1 MITDNS
7 LFGAVVGFP
16 ISHSLSP
23 AIYRAAFSSQSLTGE
38 YEAIEAN
45 ESTIKDVLD
54 QLRSRGVQGLS
65 VTMPLKEAILPF
77 LDVIDDDARLLN
89 AVNCVDFANG
99 VATGHN
105 TDGDGC
111 CDALEQQGGALLG
124 GTHAVVLGAG
134 GTARSVALA
143 LGRRGAR
150 VAIIN
155 RTVEK
160 AEDLVRTL
168 APAAQEAGGD
178 IVLGTVPEIGRA
190 GVLVNTTSVGM
201 NSDELP
207 LPANILRR
215 NIIVLDAVYSP
226 METALLKAARLVGG
240 TPVDGLWMLIQQA
253 RRQCM
258 HQFGWNPDVE
268 PMREAAEREL
278 AARHK

>member
-1 MITDNS
+1 MNTDNS
-7 LFGAVVGFP
+7 LLGAVVGSP

-23 AIYRAAFSSQSLTGE
+23 AIYRASFASQSLAGS
-38 YEAIEAN
+38 YDAMEADASNIA
-45 ESTIKDVLD
+45 DVLS
-54 QLRSRGVQGLS
+54 QLRQRGVRGLS
-65 VTMPLKEAILPF
+65 VTMPLKEAIIPF
-77 LDVIDDDARLLN
+77 LDVIDEDARLLN
-89 AVNCVDFANG
+89 AVNCVDFNNG

-111 CDALEQQGGALLG
+111 CDALEQQGGALLSG
-124 GTHAVVLGAG
+124 AHAVVLGAG

-155 RTVEK
+155 RTAEK
-160 AEDLVRTL
+160 AEELVRTL

-178 IVLGTVPEIGRA
+178 IVIGSLDEISRA

-201 NSDELP
+201 NSDDLP

-215 NIIVLDAVYSP
+215 NIVVLDAVYSP
-226 METALLKAARLVGG
+226 METALLKAAKRAGDQ
-240 TPVDGLWMLIQQA
+240 TVDGLWMLIQQA
-253 RRQCM
+253 RRQCVY
-258 HQFGWNPDVE
+258 QFGWNPDAE

>member
-1 MITDNS
+1 MNTDNS
-7 LFGAVVGFP
+7 LLGAVVGSP

-23 AIYRAAFSSQSLTGE
+23 AIYRAAFASQSLAGS
-38 YEAIEAN
+38 YEAMEADASN
-45 ESTIKDVLD
+45 IADVLS
-54 QLRSRGVQGLS
+54 QLRQRGVRGLS
-65 VTMPLKEAILPF
+65 VTMPLKEAIIPF
-77 LDVIDDDARLLN
+77 LDVIDEDARLLN
-89 AVNCVDFANG
+89 AVNCVDFNNG

-111 CDALEQQGGALLG
+111 CDALEQQGGALLSG
-124 GTHAVVLGAG
+124 AHAVVLGAG

-155 RTVEK
+155 RTAEK
-160 AEDLVRTL
+160 AEELVRTL

-178 IVLGTVPEIGRA
+178 IVIGSLDEISRA

-201 NSDELP
+201 NSDDLP

-215 NIIVLDAVYSP
+215 NIVVLDAVYSP
-226 METALLKAARLVGG
+226 METALLKAAKRAGDQ
-240 TPVDGLWMLIQQA
+240 TVDGLWMLIQQA
-253 RRQCM
+253 RRQCVY
-258 HQFGWNPDVE
+258 QFGWNPDAE

>member
-1 MITDNS
+1 MIINNS
-7 LFGAVVGFP
+7 CFGAVVGSP

-23 AIYRAAFSSQSLTGE
+23 AIYRAAFESRSLKGE

-45 ESTIKDVLD
+45 ESSIKDVLD
-54 QLRSRGVQGLS
+54 QLRSRGVHGLS
-65 VTMPLKEAILPF
+65 VTMPLKEAIIPL
-77 LDVIDDDARLLN
+77 LDVVDEDARLLN
-89 AVNCVDFANG
+89 AVNCVDFTNG

-155 RTVEK
+155 RTIEK
-160 AEDLVRTL
+160 AEDLVRAL

-178 IVLGTVPEIGRA
+178 IVMGTVAEIGRA

-201 NSDELP
+201 NSNELP

-226 METALLKAARLVGG
+226 METALLKAARQVGG

-258 HQFGWNPDVE
+258 YQFGWIPDAE

>member
-1 MITDNS
+1 MNTDNS
-7 LFGAVVGFP
+7 LLGAVVGSP

-23 AIYRAAFSSQSLTGE
+23 AIYRAAFASQSLAGS
-38 YEAIEAN
+38 YDAMEADASNIA
-45 ESTIKDVLD
+45 DVLS
-54 QLRSRGVQGLS
+54 QLRQRGVRGLS
-65 VTMPLKEAILPF
+65 VTMPLKEAIIPF
-77 LDVIDDDARLLN
+77 LDVIDEDARLLN
-89 AVNCVDFANG
+89 AVNCVDFNNG
-99 VATGHN
+99 AATGHN

-111 CDALEQQGGALLG
+111 CDALEQQGGALLSG
-124 GTHAVVLGAG
+124 AHAVVLGAG

-155 RTVEK
+155 RTAEK
-160 AEDLVRTL
+160 AEELVRTL

-178 IVLGTVPEIGRA
+178 IVIGSLDEISRA

-201 NSDELP
+201 NSDDLP

-215 NIIVLDAVYSP
+215 NIVVLDAVYSP
-226 METALLKAARLVGG
+226 METALLKAAKRAGDQ
-240 TPVDGLWMLIQQA
+240 TVDGLWMLIQQA
-253 RRQCM
+253 RRQCVY
-258 HQFGWNPDVE
+258 QFGWNPDAE

>member
-1 MITDNS
+1 MNTDNS
-7 LFGAVVGFP
+7 LFGAVVGSP

-23 AIYRAAFSSQSLTGE
+23 AIYRAAFTSQSLAGD
-38 YEAIEAN
+38 YEAMEVDASNIA
-45 ESTIKDVLD
+45 DVLS
-54 QLRSRGVQGLS
+54 QLRQRGVRGLS
-65 VTMPLKEAILPF
+65 VTMPLKEAIIPF
-77 LDVIDDDARLLN
+77 LEVIDDDARLLN
-89 AVNCVDFANG
+89 AVNCVDFNNG

-111 CDALEQQGGALLG
+111 CDALEQQGGALLSG
-124 GTHAVVLGAG
+124 AHAVVLGAG

-155 RTVEK
+155 RTAEK
-160 AEDLVRTL
+160 AEELVRTL

-178 IVLGTVPEIGRA
+178 IVIGSLDEISRA

-201 NSDELP
+201 NSDDLP

-215 NIIVLDAVYSP
+215 NIVVLDAVYSP
-226 METALLKAARLVGG
+226 METALLKAAKRAGDQ
-240 TPVDGLWMLIQQA
+240 TVDGLWMLIQQA
-253 RRQCM
+253 RRQCVY
-258 HQFGWNPDVE
+258 QFGWNPDAE

>member
-1 MITDNS
+1 MNTDNS
-7 LFGAVVGFP
+7 LLGAVVGSP

-23 AIYRAAFSSQSLTGE
+23 AIYRAAFASQSLAGS
-38 YEAIEAN
+38 YDAMEADASNIA
-45 ESTIKDVLD
+45 DVLSHLH
-54 QLRSRGVQGLS
+54 QRGVRGLS
-65 VTMPLKEAILPF
+65 VTMPLKEAIIPF
-77 LDVIDDDARLLN
+77 LDVIDEDARLLN
-89 AVNCVDFANG
+89 AVNCVDFNNG

-111 CDALEQQGGALLG
+111 CDALEQQGGALLSG
-124 GTHAVVLGAG
+124 AHAVVLGAG

-155 RTVEK
+155 RTAEK
-160 AEDLVRTL
+160 AEELVRTL

-178 IVLGTVPEIGRA
+178 IVIGSLDEISRA

-201 NSDELP
+201 NSDDLP

-215 NIIVLDAVYSP
+215 NIVVLDAVYSP
-226 METALLKAARLVGG
+226 METALLKAAKRAGDQ
-240 TPVDGLWMLIQQA
+240 TVDGLWMLIQQA
-253 RRQCM
+253 RRQCVY
-258 HQFGWNPDVE
+258 QFGWNPDAE

>member
-1 MITDNS
+1 MIMNNS
-7 LFGAVVGFP
+7 LFGAVVGSP

-23 AIYRAAFSSQSLTGE
+23 AIYRAAFESRSLTGE

-45 ESTIKDVLD
+45 ESSIKDVLD
-54 QLRSRGVQGLS
+54 QLRSRGVHGLS
-65 VTMPLKEAILPF
+65 VTMPLKEAIIPL
-77 LDVIDDDARLLN
+77 LDVVDEDARLLN
-89 AVNCVDFANG
+89 AVNCVDFTDG

-155 RTVEK
+155 RTIEK
-160 AEDLVRTL
+160 AEDLVRAL

-178 IVLGTVPEIGRA
+178 IVMGTVAEIGRA
-190 GVLVNTTSVGM
+190 GILVNTTSVGM

-226 METALLKAARLVGG
+226 METALLKAARQVGG

-258 HQFGWNPDVE
+258 YQFGWIPDAE

>member
-1 MITDNS
+1 
-7 LFGAVVGFP
+7 
-16 ISHSLSP
+16 
-23 AIYRAAFSSQSLTGE
+23 
-38 YEAIEAN
+38 
-45 ESTIKDVLD
+45 
-54 QLRSRGVQGLS
+54 
-65 VTMPLKEAILPF
+65 LKEAILPF

-178 IVLGTVPEIGRA
+178 IVLGTVAEIGRA

-201 NSDELP
+201 NSDQLP

-258 HQFGWNPDVE
+258 HQFGWNPDAE

>member
-1 MITDNS
+1 MNTDNS
-7 LFGAVVGFP
+7 LLGAVVGSP

-23 AIYRAAFSSQSLTGE
+23 AIYRAAFASQSLAGS
-38 YEAIEAN
+38 YDAMEADASNIA
-45 ESTIKDVLD
+45 DVLS
-54 QLRSRGVQGLS
+54 QLRQRGVRGLS
-65 VTMPLKEAILPF
+65 VTMPLKEAIIPF
-77 LDVIDDDARLLN
+77 LDVIDEDARLLN
-89 AVNCVDFANG
+89 AVNCVDFNNG

-111 CDALEQQGGALLG
+111 CDALEQQGGALLSG
-124 GTHAVVLGAG
+124 AHAVVLGAG

-155 RTVEK
+155 RTAEK
-160 AEDLVRTL
+160 AEELVRTL

-178 IVLGTVPEIGRA
+178 IVIGSLDEISRA

-201 NSDELP
+201 NSDDLP

-215 NIIVLDAVYSP
+215 NIVVLDAVYSP
-226 METALLKAARLVGG
+226 METALLKAAKRAGDQ
-240 TPVDGLWMLIQQA
+240 TVDGLWMLIQQA
-253 RRQCM
+253 RRQCVY
-258 HQFGWNPDVE
+258 QFGWNPDAE

>member
-1 MITDNS
+1 MNTDNS
-7 LFGAVVGFP
+7 LLGAVVGSP

-23 AIYRAAFSSQSLTGE
+23 AIYRAAFASQSLAGS
-38 YEAIEAN
+38 YEAMEADASN
-45 ESTIKDVLD
+45 IADVLS
-54 QLRSRGVQGLS
+54 QLRQRGVRGLS
-65 VTMPLKEAILPF
+65 VTMPLKEAIIPF
-77 LDVIDDDARLLN
+77 LDVIDEDARLLN
-89 AVNCVDFANG
+89 AVNCVDFNNG

-111 CDALEQQGGALLG
+111 CDALEQQGGALLSG
-124 GTHAVVLGAG
+124 AHAVVLGAG

-155 RTVEK
+155 RTAEK
-160 AEDLVRTL
+160 AEELVRTL
-168 APAAQEAGGD
+168 APAAQETGGD
-178 IVLGTVPEIGRA
+178 IVIGSLDEISRA

-201 NSDELP
+201 NSDDLP

-215 NIIVLDAVYSP
+215 NIVVLDAVYSP
-226 METALLKAARLVGG
+226 METALLKAAKRAGDQ
-240 TPVDGLWMLIQQA
+240 TVDGLWMLIQQA
-253 RRQCM
+253 RRQCVY
-258 HQFGWNPDVE
+258 QFGWNPDAE

>member
-1 MITDNS
+1 MNTDNS
-7 LFGAVVGFP
+7 LLGAVVGSP

-23 AIYRAAFSSQSLTGE
+23 AIYRAAFASQSLAGA
-38 YEAIEAN
+38 YEALEADASN
-45 ESTIKDVLD
+45 IADVLS
-54 QLRSRGVQGLS
+54 QLRQRGVRGLS
-65 VTMPLKEAILPF
+65 VTMPLKEAIIPL
-77 LDVIDDDARLLN
+77 LDVIDEDARLLN
-89 AVNCVDFANG
+89 AVNCVDFNNG

-111 CDALEQQGGALLG
+111 CDALEQQGGALLSG
-124 GTHAVVLGAG
+124 AHAVVLGAG

-155 RTVEK
+155 RTTEK
-160 AEDLVRTL
+160 AEELVRTL

-178 IVLGTVPEIGRA
+178 IVIGSLDEISRA

-215 NIIVLDAVYSP
+215 NIVVLDAVYSP
-226 METALLKAARLVGG
+226 METALLKAAKRAGDQ
-240 TPVDGLWMLIQQA
+240 TVDGLWMLIQQA
-253 RRQCM
+253 RRQCV
-258 HQFGWNPDVE
+258 HQFGWNPDAE